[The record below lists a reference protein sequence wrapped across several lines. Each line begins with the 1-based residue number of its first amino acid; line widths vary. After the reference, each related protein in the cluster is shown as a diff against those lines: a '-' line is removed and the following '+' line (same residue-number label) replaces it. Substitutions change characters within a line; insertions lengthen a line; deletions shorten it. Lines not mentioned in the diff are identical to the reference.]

1 MELDFSKILKL
12 LGFAIFLFFFEK
24 ERGKKKSKV
33 KRGGLGGGGGLFK
46 PLQVILSLFATSP
59 SFV

>member
-1 MELDFSKILKL
+1 